1 MTAVIYARYSSDNQR
16 EESIEGQ
23 IRECTAYAEKNGI
36 MVIKHYI
43 DRAFSAKTDNRPEFQ
58 QMIKDSGKKLFDVV
72 LVWKFD
78 RFARNRF
85 DSANYKMILKKN
97 GVHLISVMEPI
108 AEGSQ
113 GILVETL
120 LEGMAEYYSA
130 ELSEKVIRGQTEN
143 ALKGKCTGGTGTI
156 GYKIDDDK
164 FYHLDP
170 LTSPLVLEAFQ
181 RYDNGD
187 KMVEIVNF
195 LNDKGVR
202 NMLGGKMTHSSVN
215 TMLKNRRY
223 IGELSFRDIVVPD
236 AIPVIVPKDLFDRVQ
251 KRLDKNKRAP
261 ACGKADEEY
270 LLTTKL
276 FCGKCG
282 TLMFGESGT
291 SATGRTYYYYKCANV
306 KRRKGCNKK
315 TVQKEWLEDLVV
327 QKTMKLIQDDAVID
341 KIVQLVMD
349 VQNQENTTIPLLEK
363 QLREVNKKLD
373 NLMKAIEDGL
383 YTRTTKERLEALEI
397 QKDELTAKIADE
409 KLKKPSFNE
418 DFIRFWLMKFRKF
431 DISQKKQRK
440 ALIEI
445 FVNAIFLY
453 DDRMLI
459 TFNYKD
465 GTQTVRFE
473 DALTA
478 DGVEGKSSDLSS
490 SAGLEQD
497 RRFQKRSSVL
507 IFYSAVFGALSRRG
521 GHRCKEGE
529 SMNAALRRDAD
540 VILRSSLN
548 AVLPDEA
555 VRRALR
561 DLRPGKG
568 RVLLVAAGKAAWQMA
583 HAAVETLGRVDGG
596 VVVTKYGHVK
606 GEIPGVTCYEAGHPV
621 PDENGFAATQKAL
634 ELVQGLTAGDTVLFL
649 LSGGGSA
656 LFEQPLVPG
665 AELQDITSQL
675 LASGADIV
683 EMNTIRKRLSGV
695 KGGRFAQR
703 CAPAQ
708 VFSIVLSDIL
718 GDPLDMIA
726 SGPAVPDTSTCA
738 QALAVAEKYHLALSA
753 QARTLLAQET
763 PKTLDN
769 VTTRITGSV
778 RELCRAAASACR
790 NLGYE
795 PVLLTDQLCCEAREA
810 GSFLGSIV
818 RTQAGQGKKLAYI
831 AGSET
836 IVHLTGKGLG
846 GRNQELALAA
856 APAIAGLNAA
866 VFSVGSDGTDGPT
879 DAAGGYV
886 DGDTLAALEA
896 GGWSGY
902 AALQNND
909 SYHALKAVDGLI
921 ITGATGT
928 NVNDVAVALIGEK
941 HRL

>member
-36 MVIKHYI
+36 TVIKHYI

-156 GYKIDDDK
+156 GYKIDEDK

-181 RYDNGD
+181 RYDNGE

-202 NMLGGKMTHSSVN
+202 NMQGGKMTHSSVN

-236 AIPVIVPKDLFDRVQ
+236 AIPAIVPKDLFDRVQ
-251 KRLDKNKRAP
+251 KRMDKNKRAP

-282 TLMFGESGT
+282 ALMFGESGT

-327 QKTMKLIQDDAVID
+327 RETMKLIQDDVVID

-418 DFIRFWLMKFRKF
+418 DFIRFWLLKFRKF
-431 DISQKKQRK
+431 DISQQKQRK

-453 DDRMLI
+453 DDRILI

-473 DALTA
+473 DTLTA
-478 DGVEGKSSDLSS
+478 DSAEEKSSDLSS
-490 SAGLEQD
+490 LAGPRASRFICWLFCCNKRPGQGENPLSRPFCAMRGPSALHL
-497 RRFQKRSSVL
+497 VL
-507 IFYSAVFGALSRRG
+507 HEVAHHLVQLAHGVLGALGDLAG
-521 GHRCKEGE
+521 G
-529 SMNAALRRDAD
+529 AA
-540 VILRSSLN
+540 
-548 AVLPDEA
+548 
-555 VRRALR
+555 
-561 DLRPGKG
+561 
-568 RVLLVAAGKAAWQMA
+568 
-583 HAAVETLGRVDGG
+583 
-596 VVVTKYGHVK
+596 
-606 GEIPGVTCYEAGHPV
+606 
-621 PDENGFAATQKAL
+621 
-634 ELVQGLTAGDTVLFL
+634 
-649 LSGGGSA
+649 
-656 LFEQPLVPG
+656 
-665 AELQDITSQL
+665 
-675 LASGADIV
+675 
-683 EMNTIRKRLSGV
+683 
-695 KGGRFAQR
+695 
-703 CAPAQ
+703 
-708 VFSIVLSDIL
+708 
-718 GDPLDMIA
+718 
-726 SGPAVPDTSTCA
+726 
-738 QALAVAEKYHLALSA
+738 HLAL
-753 QARTLLAQET
+753 AR
-763 PKTLDN
+763 
-769 VTTRITGSV
+769 V
-778 RELCRAAASACR
+778 
-790 NLGYE
+790 
-795 PVLLTDQLCCEAREA
+795 
-810 GSFLGSIV
+810 
-818 RTQAGQGKKLAYI
+818 
-831 AGSET
+831 
-836 IVHLTGKGLG
+836 G
-846 GRNQELALAA
+846 GH
-856 APAIAGLNAA
+856 
-866 VFSVGSDGTDGPT
+866 D
-879 DAAGGYV
+879 AGGTQC
-886 DGDTLAALEA
+886 GT
-896 GGWSGY
+896 GGHADQERGSG
-902 AALQNND
+902 ACVFVFHRRHSLRI
-909 SYHALKAVDGLI
+909 KIFGLR
-921 ITGATGT
+921 G
-928 NVNDVAVALIGEK
+928 
-941 HRL
+941 

>member
-1 MTAVIYARYSSDNQR
+1 
-16 EESIEGQ
+16 
-23 IRECTAYAEKNGI
+23 
-36 MVIKHYI
+36 
-43 DRAFSAKTDNRPEFQ
+43 
-58 QMIKDSGKKLFDVV
+58 
-72 LVWKFD
+72 
-78 RFARNRF
+78 
-85 DSANYKMILKKN
+85 MILKKN

-156 GYKIDDDK
+156 GYKIDGDK

-170 LTSPLVLEAFQ
+170 LTAPLVLEAFQ

-202 NMLGGKMTHSSVN
+202 NMQGGKMTHSSVN

-236 AIPVIVPKDLFDRVQ
+236 SIPVIVPKDLFDRVQ

-261 ACGKADEEY
+261 ACSKADEEY

-282 TLMFGESGT
+282 ALMFGESGT

-315 TVQKEWLEDLVV
+315 TVQKDWLEDLVV
-327 QKTMKLIQDDAVID
+327 RETMKLIQDDAVID

-383 YTRTTKERLEALEI
+383 YTRTTKERLEALEN

-473 DALTA
+473 DTLTA
-478 DGVEGKSSDLSS
+478 DGVEGKSSDLSG
-490 SAGLEQD
+490 SAG
-497 RRFQKRSSVL
+497 F
-507 IFYSAVFGALSRRG
+507 
-521 GHRCKEGE
+521 
-529 SMNAALRRDAD
+529 
-540 VILRSSLN
+540 
-548 AVLPDEA
+548 
-555 VRRALR
+555 
-561 DLRPGKG
+561 
-568 RVLLVAAGKAAWQMA
+568 
-583 HAAVETLGRVDGG
+583 
-596 VVVTKYGHVK
+596 
-606 GEIPGVTCYEAGHPV
+606 
-621 PDENGFAATQKAL
+621 FAATKGRGRGEPSVPAFL
-634 ELVQGLTAGDTVLFL
+634 RDAGA
-649 LSGGGSA
+649 SA
-656 LFEQPLVPG
+656 L
-665 AELQDITSQL
+665 
-675 LASGADIV
+675 
-683 EMNTIRKRLSGV
+683 
-695 KGGRFAQR
+695 
-703 CAPAQ
+703 
-708 VFSIVLSDIL
+708 
-718 GDPLDMIA
+718 
-726 SGPAVPDTSTCA
+726 
-738 QALAVAEKYHLALSA
+738 HLALHEVA
-753 QARTLLAQET
+753 HHLVQLAHGVLGTLGDLA
-763 PKTLDN
+763 
-769 VTTRITGSV
+769 GG
-778 RELCRAAASACR
+778 AA
-790 NLGYE
+790 
-795 PVLLTDQLCCEAREA
+795 
-810 GSFLGSIV
+810 
-818 RTQAGQGKKLAYI
+818 
-831 AGSET
+831 
-836 IVHLTGKGLG
+836 H
-846 GRNQELALAA
+846 LALAR
-856 APAIAGLNAA
+856 
-866 VFSVGSDGTDGPT
+866 VGGHD
-879 DAAGGYV
+879 AGGAQR
-886 DGDTLAALEA
+886 GT
-896 GGWSGY
+896 SG
-902 AALQNND
+902 
-909 SYHALKAVDGLI
+909 HADQERGSGACVFVFHRRHSLRIKIFGLR
-921 ITGATGT
+921 G
-928 NVNDVAVALIGEK
+928 
-941 HRL
+941 